1 MVMITPPSPEGESA
15 VPTARPGDS
24 SPRVIVGG
32 GTLAHDFD
40 DAAALLSDTIDDTP
54 KPPNAARAS
63 TVPPSSTRPREVA
76 RRKTAKP
83 AGEEKDKEAPPTARQ
98 EKQTPQREAKS
109 EPSSE
114 DGKKQS
120 AQVDPSARSK
130 PKERSNNKR
139 DKQAA
144 AVAAAAAATA
154 TQQAANAKPPAAEAA
169 PAPPPIEPPTE
180 SMSSIELDPRTA
192 EASTSAL
199 AQAGG
204 VVSDAERPTTQGV
217 PQAGA
222 PSAASGAAM
231 PPPAPPQQWATPTQ
245 LLWQRYGL
253 IGAASLAA
261 IVVVGGLLAFL
272 LRGNDPNDVA
282 ETENPAPP
290 VQPIVDPEATPDNGA
305 DDGEAED
312 GSETVTDD
320 GSSSVSPPP
329 EVGPTDGEDLD
340 GEDSDANPEEP
351 PPATDID
358 TESPAEDSSTDP
370 PGDAPPLFAG
380 DEPTERPLEEPTA
393 DTGLGDLAPL
403 IDAFH
408 VPPAPA
414 RNPID
419 EDGPSETPVPV
430 PTATASRPR
439 PDPVRVNVDA
449 RLSDTIAGIDTSG
462 APLAK
467 VLELVTQIS
476 TIPITISPEAL
487 TQMKLRPDT
496 PVDVVLAETTIEG
509 VLKAVLGKA
518 LAYEVRDDQIVIVSA
533 QSLGNMRK
541 VTHDVGDLVRGANE
555 ARELASTIRALI
567 APDSWDTAG
576 GEGTLEASET
586 SLIAINSF
594 NVQFRVH
601 SFLQKLRVARTQPIR
616 SKFDAKLFATTTRTQ
631 RAQPKLKTSVRAVY
645 HVEKP
650 LTKILAHLEKVAD
663 VNILVDWQALG
674 EVGWPPHSTAA
685 VVADG
690 VPLSKALDELLSPM
704 DLTWRALDENTL
716 QVTSVQALTSQAE
729 LEVYPVG
736 KILAAEGVPALRLID
751 GLQKELGPGLFVA
764 AGGPYEMRF
773 DSPSKTLLVRLPQAQ
788 QRVIE
793 GILQAR
799 TASSGE

>member
-15 VPTARPGDS
+15 APAARTGDS

-32 GTLAHDFD
+32 GKLAHDFD

-54 KPPNAARAS
+54 KM
-63 TVPPSSTRPREVA
+63 PSSTQPREA
-76 RRKTAKP
+76 AKQKTAKP
-83 AGEEKDKEAPPTARQ
+83 AGEEENKEAPPTARQ
-98 EKQTPQREAKS
+98 EKQTNQREANS
-109 EPSSE
+109 ESSPE
-114 DGKKQS
+114 DGKKQP
-120 AQVDPSARSK
+120 AQVDASSRSK
-130 PKERSNNKR
+130 PKELSKNKR

-144 AVAAAAAATA
+144 SVAAAAAATA
-154 TQQAANAKPPAAEAA
+154 TQQAANAKPTAAEAT

-180 SMSSIELDPRTA
+180 SMSSIELDPRAA

-204 VVSDAERPTTQGV
+204 ALSDAERPTTSGV

-222 PSAASGAAM
+222 PSAVSGAAM

-272 LRGNDPNDVA
+272 LRGNDPKDVA

-290 VQPIVDPEATPDNGA
+290 VQPIVDPEAIPDNEA
-305 DDGEAED
+305 NDGEAGD
-312 GSETVTDD
+312 GSESEAND

-329 EVGPTDGEDLD
+329 EVGPAD

-358 TESPAEDSSTDP
+358 TEPPEEDPSTDP

-518 LAYEVRDDQIVIVSA
+518 LAYETIDDQIVIVSA
-533 QSLGNMRK
+533 PSRGEWRK

-555 ARELASTIRALI
+555 ARELATTIRALI

-576 GEGTLEASET
+576 GEGILVASET
-586 SLIAINSF
+586 SLIATNSF
-594 NVQFRVH
+594 DVQFRVH

-616 SKFDAKLFATTTRTQ
+616 SKFDAKLFATTSKTQ

-650 LTKILAHLEKVAD
+650 LTKILAHLEKAAD

-674 EVGWPPHSTAA
+674 EVGWPPHSNAA

-690 VPLSKALDELLSPM
+690 VPLSKALDELLGPM

-736 KILAAEGVPALRLID
+736 KVLAAEGIPALRLID

-764 AGGPYEMRF
+764 AGGPYEIRF
-773 DSPSKTLLVRLPQAQ
+773 DAPSKSLLVRLPQAQ

-793 GILQAR
+793 GILEAR
-799 TASSGE
+799 AATSAE